1 MTRAMNPMMMK
12 TKSRIGSAVRMLS
25 MMVVVVVVST
35 ACVSMELAAAG
46 AFPEP
51 DVVLHGKVR
60 FDGRDMKR
68 GDDVVVQAR
77 LIPMGASVTQTRLG
91 DLAEDRYSLRIPIDS
106 SQPVARAG
114 ASVVGTTLYL
124 TVLLNGQVRAQIPY
138 EIRAKGLVQEVNFG
152 DVDVDADGIPDG
164 WEQAY
169 LFGLQSGAG
178 DDPDGDGLANRD
190 EYRLG
195 THPLRVD
202 APHPADLSPRDNRIT
217 IAELSA
223 YYNAWRTTN
232 EWTLSPTNIPIEYV
246 TRATYIWEGGEHY
259 RQDTNA
265 ASGGSATAPLWWVK
279 MSAPTG
285 GAAGN
290 GQRDA
295 LVGRAGMAGQVVEAP
310 LQVLSIFPSGFAA
323 GVAATVRYQALPSS
337 GMRTYALEDVPPAGW
352 RVVSVEDGGTY
363 DAVNRKVKWGPYFD
377 RKPRSVG
384 YTVVP
389 DRVVAG
395 QRFFGRG
402 SYDGLLVAVTGRRA
416 AVEEP
421 SLVSARVVMDK
432 HPAGWF
438 VWGSPGGRYRVEQ
451 SQDLRAWSVLTNGSA
466 DGEGRFY
473 FGPALTPESPLNF
486 LRAVEL
492 GEAPGDPGVP
502 TTRSPGEGTR

>member
-1 MTRAMNPMMMK
+1 MNPMMMK
-12 TKSRIGSAVRMLS
+12 MKSRIGSAAWTLA
-25 MMVVVVVVST
+25 MVVVAVST
-35 ACVSMELAAAG
+35 ASVSMELAAAG

-106 SQPVARAG
+106 AQPVSRAG

-138 EIRAKGLVQEVNFG
+138 EIRSKGLVQEVNFG

-232 EWTLSPTNIPIEYV
+232 AWTLSPTNIPIEYV
-246 TRATYIWEGGEHY
+246 TRATYLWEGGEYY
-259 RQDTNA
+259 RQETNA
-265 ASGGSATAPLWWVK
+265 ASGGAGTAPLWWVK
-279 MSAPTG
+279 AGAP
-285 GAAGN
+285 AAGN
-290 GQRDA
+290 GGGVLARGAGAD
-295 LVGRAGMAGQVVEAP
+295 RAAGVVAAP
-310 LQVLSIFPSGFAA
+310 LQVLAIFPEAFAA
-323 GVAATVRYQALPSS
+323 GSAAAVRYQALPSS

-352 RVVSVEDGGTY
+352 RVVSVQDGGTY

-389 DRVVAG
+389 DRLVAG
-395 QRFFGRG
+395 QRFEGRG
-402 SYDGLLVAVTGRRA
+402 SYDGLLVAVTGRRG

-473 FGPALTPESPLNF
+473 FGPALTSESPLNF

-492 GEAPGDPGVP
+492 GEASGDPGVP